1 MNKFIRAIGFSKYE
15 TRKQYSELVQKA
27 KQEAKK
33 VVSMPIGN
41 KEYATEY
48 MWDIAEKTGI
58 IVHTTVAGADEYFEY
73 MVPYF
78 RGSIRQCEAPVSVD
92 HRVDEDSWLA
102 ACDDDETGINFVFR
116 VTNYVDCSN
125 FFERLNS
132 ERMKNFPFS
141 VYLSALSTEAK
152 VILPIERNQNSHA
165 KRESERKRRQRMQEA
180 ANTGDMETYEMLSF
194 RQLDELTSAYNRT
207 EKEDILSIVDS
218 NFMPEG
224 LECDRYAIM
233 GDIVGIRKTENPL
246 TKEMFYQ
253 LDVEFFDKR
262 IEVCINEADLFG
274 EPQIGRR
281 LKGSIWL
288 QGHIELPSLFRRRES
303 NGKTEVSD

>member
-15 TRKQYSELVQKA
+15 TRKQYSELVKQA
-27 KQEAKK
+27 KQEAKR
-33 VVSMPIGN
+33 VTSMPLGN

-48 MWDIAEKTGI
+48 IWDITENTGL
-58 IVHTTVAGADEYFEY
+58 IVHTTVAGTDEYFEY
-73 MVPYF
+73 MLPYF
-78 RGSIRQCEAPVSVD
+78 RGNIQQCEAPVSID
-92 HRVDEDSWLA
+92 HRIDEDSWLG

-141 VYLSALSTEAK
+141 VYFSALSTDAK
-152 VILPIERNQNSHA
+152 VILPIERSQSSQA
-165 KRESERKRRQRMQEA
+165 KRESERKRRQKMQEA
-180 ANTGDMETYEMLSF
+180 ADTGDMQTYELLSF

-224 LECDRYAIM
+224 LECDKYAII
-233 GDIVGIRKTENPL
+233 GDIIGIKKIENPI
-246 TKEMFYQ
+246 TKDQFYQ
-253 LDVEFFDKR
+253 LTVEFFDKR
-262 IEVCINEADLFG
+262 IDVCINEVDLFG

-303 NGKTEVSD
+303 DHKAED